1 MGMMFR
7 FKLNQFVLIWM
18 LISLE
23 LFFATS
29 CDAMPGSTPVPKP
42 TCLPTTG
49 NGFYDFSLSNV
60 EGKDAKNI
68 TYQIFSEGYSK
79 NQLIARREALQFLK
93 AETVRWSHFRD
104 EGEKNAQVRMI
115 VTFITP
121 ELLQAVILNYV
132 LSRPDFQ
139 TINLDQY
146 MQDNFDKLKK
156 RNEFV
161 FLLTFLP
168 TPDQGNKIFSVSPK
182 DIRLHNT
189 ANLDVPPTHN
199 DDFLNDALKFSEK
212 NQSGFIFYPIGVNES
227 GRENDCSRVLDPDWD
242 TSLMLNITN
251 ATIGTQAN
259 QTISWPIPFASLL
272 LTDGVSFKVD
282 FTTPVQ
288 SGEES
293 DFTPFPSKNSLV
305 PKFDTEPDD
314 AFWQEYSRFIW
325 AKLTSK
331 FE

>member
-1 MGMMFR
+1 MMFR
-7 FKLNQFVLIWM
+7 FKLNHFVSVWK
-18 LISLE
+18 LISLGIL
-23 LFFATS
+23 LFVTS
-29 CDAMPGSTPVPKP
+29 CDTMPGSTPAPKP
-42 TCLPTTG
+42 TCLPTAG
-49 NGFYDFSLSNV
+49 NRFYDISPSNI
-60 EGKDAKNI
+60 EGKDAEIIAN
-68 TYQIFSEGYSK
+68 QIFSEGYSK
-79 NQLIARREALQFLK
+79 NLLIARREALRFLQV
-93 AETVRWSHFRD
+93 ETKRWSHFKD
-104 EGEKNAQVRMI
+104 VGEKNSQVRMI

-121 ELLQAVILNYV
+121 ELLRAVILNNV

-139 TINLDQY
+139 TKDLGKN
-146 MQDNFDKLKK
+146 MQDNFDYLKR

-199 DDFLNDALKFSEK
+199 DDFLNDSLKFSEK
-212 NQSGFIFYPIGVNES
+212 NQSGFIFYPIGVNAS